1 MKSNPASAFSF
12 SEVFHTIVG
21 ICIMIFGRN
30 LTPLSIDVAETP
42 KLLKNGFTAVDGIV
56 HLAVT
61 EIGMTVL
68 AIFLGMI
75 YLWTFVNV
83 VWPCFLGLFMLGI
96 SSYAPMA
103 IVMKDFLGNPMTVQI
118 FCLFIFAGA
127 LINSNIAIY
136 LARYLM
142 THRVCQGRPWVLTAS
157 ILLTSYLVSFIDQ
170 VSSVFLMWPALYVIF
185 EEVGYKKGDR
195 YVSALII
202 GCMAMILCAF
212 CSDAVKNGAFY
223 ILSGL
228 YAIAQANPSLN
239 IVPLS
244 YGSYLVFA
252 VAISFVVLVLI
263 LFLMKFVFRVDVS
276 LLKKL
281 DVNVLNKNPLPPM
294 NWKQKGIIVLFA
306 FYAFYMLAPSFL
318 PKGTAIAN
326 FIQQNL
332 LGGIVLTVFLLGFIK
347 FKNEPLADITQTS
360 KAFPWS
366 VFLLIASAF
375 LFGNAVNAPK
385 TNISLFLEY
394 ALSSYFDGLGFAMLC
409 VAGVIV
415 AIIVTNFFNSVVAGL
430 IFAPVLAS
438 IANAYG
444 FNSGP
449 LLATFTFTVL
459 FGLAT
464 PAASP
469 FAAMVFGNQWL
480 SKKDAALYGV
490 IYSLVA
496 VLVVAVIGVPL
507 ASMLF

>member
-1 MKSNPASAFSF
+1 MRHNPVSAFSF

-30 LTPLSIDVAETP
+30 LTPLSINVAETP
-42 KLLKNGFTAVDGIV
+42 KLLNSGFTAVDGMV
-56 HLAVT
+56 HLAVS

-75 YLWTFVNV
+75 YLWTFVSV

-96 SSYAPMA
+96 SPYAPMA

-127 LINSNIAIY
+127 LIKSNVAVY
-136 LARYLM
+136 LARYLI
-142 THRVCQGRPWVLTAS
+142 THRVCQGRPWVLTGS
-157 ILLTSYLVSFIDQ
+157 LLLTSYLVAFIDQ
-170 VSSVFLMWPALYVIF
+170 VSSVFLMWPALYIIF
-185 EEVGYKKGDR
+185 EEVGYEKGNK
-195 YVSALII
+195 YVSSLIV
-202 GCMAMILCAF
+202 GCMAMILCSF

-228 YAIAQANPSLN
+228 YAIAEANPSLN
-239 IVPLS
+239 VAHIS
-244 YGSYLVFA
+244 YGSYLIFA
-252 VAISFVVLVLI
+252 IALSMSVLVLI

-276 LLKKL
+276 PLKKL
-281 DVNVLNKNPLPPM
+281 DVNILNKNPLPPM
-294 NWKQKGIIVLFA
+294 DWKQKGILYLFG

-318 PKGTAIAN
+318 PQGTAIAS

-347 FKNEPLADITQTS
+347 YKEEPIADITTTS
-360 KAFPWS
+360 SAFPWS

-394 ALSSYFDGLGFAMLC
+394 ALGSYFDGFGFTMLC
-409 VAGVIV
+409 IASIIV
-415 AIIVTNFFNSVVAGL
+415 GIVVTNFFNSVVAGL
-430 IFAPVLAS
+430 IFAPVLAAL
-438 IANAYG
+438 ANAYG
-444 FNSGP
+444 FSSGP
-449 LLATFTFTVL
+449 LLAVFIFTVL

-469 FAAMVFGNQWL
+469 FAAMVFGNPWL

-490 IYSLVA
+490 IYSLVV
-496 VLVVAVIGVPL
+496 VLVLAAIGVPL
-507 ASMLF
+507 ATMLF